1 MSTKRAYY
9 IMCGIV
15 VILLVGIIG
24 GAYGIQTLLKS
35 ESTKLVNLKAKA
47 DALTQQQVSL
57 KKAKKDIATYT
68 DLYTIAK
75 IVVPENKDQ
84 VQAVRQI
91 VKLADENKIVLDSIN
106 FPASTLGATTAT
118 KPAGAASANT
128 SATSGSKP
136 SLSQLTQV
144 PKIPG
149 VYTLQL
155 TVTSDPN
162 KLATYAELISFLSAL
177 ENNRQ
182 TALVSTINIAPD
194 DKNHNLFSFNLTL
207 DTFIKP

>member
-1 MSTKRAYY
+1 
-9 IMCGIV
+9 MCGIV
-15 VILLVGIIG
+15 VVFIVSILG

-35 ESTKLVNLKAKA
+35 ESNKLVNLKAKA
-47 DALTQQQVSL
+47 DALTQQQLSL

-68 DLYTIAK
+68 DLYNIAK

-106 FPASTLGATTAT
+106 FPASTLGATTGKAAAT
-118 KPAGAASANT
+118 TPSGT

-136 SLSQLTQV
+136 SLSQLTAV

-162 KLATYAELISFLSAL
+162 QLATYSELISFLSAL

-182 TALVSTINIAPD
+182 TALVSNINI
-194 DKNHNLFSFNLTL
+194 
-207 DTFIKP
+207 